1 MVENLRFKSLSFLLK
16 TFFSLAGL
24 GFCAWLLAACGY
36 PTPPGGGGLT
46 PYVVIITPTALPQ
59 TDTPAAT
66 SPTVPPT
73 ETPVRTVAI
82 AATIPPN
89 TPAPTPKYT
98 PTLPVVGDQYTVQAG
113 DTLFGICKRLGVSYD
128 DMVALNKLQDPDNLQ
143 IGQVLKIPPRTS
155 SVLGPTAT
163 PTPNS

>member
-1 MVENLRFKSLSFLLK
+1 MVEILRFKSFSFLIK
-16 TFFSLAGL
+16 TALSLAALGL
-24 GFCAWLLAACGY
+24 SAWLLAACGY

-46 PYVVIITPTALPQ
+46 PYVVVITPTPLPQ
-59 TDTPAAT
+59 SDTPVPP
-66 SPTVPPT
+66 SPTAAPT
-73 ETPVRTVAI
+73 ATPVASVAI

-98 PTLPVVGDQYTVQAG
+98 PTLPVVGDRYTVQAG

-128 DMVALNKLQDPDNLQ
+128 DMVTLNNLQDPDNLQ